1 MQQKAA
7 TSVAFLLYS
16 QTLISASDADV
27 SWAWVRSSF
36 SPHSVKNPGESH
48 LHLNLQW
55 QLFIWMSFLAQ
66 EFPAELQPLSTQLSN
81 RDLLQGGLEASDT
94 VSQAELTLSLKLCP
108 LVLCQSV
115 APPPIQDSAPETH
128 HACVLC
134 NPSSVIFF
142 LLLKVSRM
150 CLSQA
155 LFSAFLTQ
163 FRPFSSWIVLGMFLL
178 HSAHVSFRNL
188 CLICYFSSW
197 NPLMVPYWPMGK
209 IPVTL
214 KLVPSALQCL
224 VRSWMERDR
233 AALSRPWQLH
243 SPCPE
248 PGAVL
253 EKEAAGITHV

>member
-7 TSVAFLLYS
+7 TSVAFLLCS

-36 SPHSVKNPGESH
+36 SPYSVKNPGESH
-48 LHLNLQW
+48 LHLDLQW
-55 QLFIWMSFLAQ
+55 QLFIWISPKSMFLAQ

-94 VSQAELTLSLKLCP
+94 EAELTFSPKLCP

-115 APPPIQDSAPETH
+115 APPPIQDSAPETPPCLH
-128 HACVLC
+128 PLQLKFCDF
-134 NPSSVIFF
+134 I

-155 LFSAFLTQ
+155 PFSVFLTQ
-163 FRPFSSWIVLGMFLL
+163 FRPFSSWIVLEMFLL

-209 IPVTL
+209 IIVTV
-214 KLVPSALQCL
+214 KLVPSAL
-224 VRSWMERDR
+224 
-233 AALSRPWQLH
+233 
-243 SPCPE
+243 
-248 PGAVL
+248 
-253 EKEAAGITHV
+253 